1 MMIICEDNRLEIENE
16 FMALI
21 LNKNNI
27 IPLLQ
32 IDYSYLYDQD
42 NRAILKA
49 AIECY
54 KKYEVVTPKG
64 LQAIDNTIDLDRYVE
79 LLADTFYHPEA
90 WEKQLRLSEESILK
104 FYKEDVIKALNNKL
118 ERKEIDYDEFVR
130 KINEIKQVQLKEET
144 TSLTSQEILSN
155 IGEGAKIEIKRFS
168 KLDYRLKLVQGDFL
182 IIGATT
188 GTGKSSFLLNL
199 MEGFM
204 NDYQCIYFNMEMSK
218 STIYK
223 RLISIKANM
232 PIKDVLNPQ
241 TNEDKEKVLKA
252 AEDIERAGIVVE
264 HKSTGMRDIRSV
276 VVKNK
281 KPDKHTIVF
290 IDLLG
295 LTRSEKKKKKKSL
308 YEQMTEVAK
317 DIRQM
322 CLEEDCTV
330 IGASQF
336 NREAYSTDDYSLAML
351 KDSGELENSAS
362 KVIFIHRPK
371 DNEGKIVTN
380 VELNL
385 EIAKNRDG
393 MLGFIKMEYDKEKQ
407 IFRERYD

>member
-1 MMIICEDNRLEIENE
+1 M
-16 FMALI
+16 
-21 LNKNNI
+21 
-27 IPLLQ
+27 
-32 IDYSYLYDQD
+32 
-42 NRAILKA
+42 
-49 AIECY
+49 
-54 KKYEVVTPKG
+54 G
-64 LQAIDNTIDLDRYVE
+64 
-79 LLADTFYHPEA
+79 
-90 WEKQLRLSEESILK
+90 KQLRLSEESILK
-104 FYKEDVIKALNNKL
+104 FYKEDVIKSLNNKL
-118 ERKEIDYDEFVR
+118 EKKEINYDDFVKR
-130 KINEIKQVQLKEET
+130 INEIRQIQLKEET
-144 TSLTSQEILSN
+144 TSLTSQEILNN

-199 MEGFM
+199 MESFM

-232 PIKDVLNPQ
+232 PIRDVLNPQ
-241 TNEDKEKVLKA
+241 TDEDKEKVLKA

-281 KPDKHTIVF
+281 RPDKHTIVF
-290 IDLLG
+290 IDHLG
-295 LTRSEKKKKKKSL
+295 LTRSDNSKNAKSL

-371 DNEGKIVTN
+371 DTERKIVTN

-407 IFRERYD
+407 IFKERYD

>member
-1 MMIICEDNRLEIENE
+1 
-16 FMALI
+16 
-21 LNKNNI
+21 
-27 IPLLQ
+27 
-32 IDYSYLYDQD
+32 
-42 NRAILKA
+42 
-49 AIECY
+49 
-54 KKYEVVTPKG
+54 
-64 LQAIDNTIDLDRYVE
+64 
-79 LLADTFYHPEA
+79 
-90 WEKQLRLSEESILK
+90 
-104 FYKEDVIKALNNKL
+104 
-118 ERKEIDYDEFVR
+118 
-130 KINEIKQVQLKEET
+130 
-144 TSLTSQEILSN
+144 
-155 IGEGAKIEIKRFS
+155 
-168 KLDYRLKLVQGDFL
+168 
-182 IIGATT
+182 
-188 GTGKSSFLLNL
+188 
-199 MEGFM
+199 
-204 NDYQCIYFNMEMSK
+204 
-218 STIYK
+218 
-223 RLISIKANM
+223 M

-290 IDLLG
+290 IDHLG
-295 LTRSEKKKKKKSL
+295 LTRSENSKNSKSL

>member
-1 MMIICEDNRLEIENE
+1 
-16 FMALI
+16 
-21 LNKNNI
+21 
-27 IPLLQ
+27 
-32 IDYSYLYDQD
+32 
-42 NRAILKA
+42 
-49 AIECY
+49 
-54 KKYEVVTPKG
+54 
-64 LQAIDNTIDLDRYVE
+64 
-79 LLADTFYHPEA
+79 
-90 WEKQLRLSEESILK
+90 
-104 FYKEDVIKALNNKL
+104 
-118 ERKEIDYDEFVR
+118 
-130 KINEIKQVQLKEET
+130 
-144 TSLTSQEILSN
+144 
-155 IGEGAKIEIKRFS
+155 
-168 KLDYRLKLVQGDFL
+168 L

-281 KPDKHTIVF
+281 KPDKHTLVF
-290 IDLLG
+290 IDHLG
-295 LTRSEKKKKKKSL
+295 LTRSENSKNSKSL